1 MSSIDLPTF
10 VEKEVLPPAKDKEES
25 EWLESLIK
33 KTMEAKNYMNYP
45 ILSELCY
52 SLDVILSNVFAF
64 EIYIDKLTSFSPSGE
79 FVPYYQLTYSIPGLE
94 ELSIESKPNLLIHK
108 LFDGDA
114 IFDFQKIFPFSFDNE
129 ILNEWIEKDI
139 IITIY
144 KIQKRK
150 QSINSGKSKN
160 SNNKNNR
167 KLPLLFYGQTIISLR
182 SMLFASDLTMRV

>member
-1 MSSIDLPTF
+1 
-10 VEKEVLPPAKDKEES
+10 
-25 EWLESLIK
+25 
-33 KTMEAKNYMNYP
+33 MEAKNYMNYP

-52 SLDVILSNVFAF
+52 SLDILLSNVFAF
-64 EIYIDKLTSFSPSGE
+64 EIYIDKLTSFAQSGE

-114 IFDFQKIFPFSFDNE
+114 IFDFQKIYPFSFDNK

-150 QSINSGKSKN
+150 QSINSGKNKN
-160 SNNKNNR
+160 NNNNR
-167 KLPLLFYGQTIISLR
+167 KLPLIFFGQTIISLR
-182 SMLFASDLTMRV
+182 SMLFSSDLTMRVYLYLFIYIVITTNN